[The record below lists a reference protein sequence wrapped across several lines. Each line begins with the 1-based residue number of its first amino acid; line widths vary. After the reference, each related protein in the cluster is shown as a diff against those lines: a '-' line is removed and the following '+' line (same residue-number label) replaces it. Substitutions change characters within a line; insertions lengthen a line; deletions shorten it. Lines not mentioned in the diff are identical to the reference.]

1 MKTAVVIYFVLL
13 SLSLYGQGRT
23 DSIVAIPTHSTGPTS
38 SGTREHV
45 SANDEKFTTTA
56 DLTFVSFSLI
66 EKKRGKAVSINVG
79 LNMAM
84 RGFNRFVL
92 EDEYAQINL
101 GSMRNNINTLPVWDT
116 NRFTTNLAGHP
127 YHGSMYFNSARANG
141 FEFYQSS
148 LVTAAGSLMWEYL
161 METKPPSHNDLWAT
175 TVGGAALGEVLFRWS
190 DLILDNRTTG
200 LERAGRELLAGI
212 LSPTRLISRLIN
224 GEAWKTGQFRGNILY
239 MPPYLLELYSGET
252 MTVVHGTDANLWSTT
267 LGTGLQYGEQF
278 GVLIEKPYE
287 WFQTTGEAMI
297 GNEGFHLT
305 QVSILGPLF
314 NKALFHNEETW
325 ITGGLFQHFN
335 YYDIKKTGNNNNNNN
350 STTTLYISEAAAVGP
365 GVIVLKKKSEVK
377 TQFGAHLS
385 GIILGASTSDHFKLE
400 DRDYNFGSGF
410 SLKLSSSFQFRQKL
424 LFALY
429 AENYMLFSW
438 KGVNDYEKLKNLTT
452 DEIDFLNVQGDK
464 SRVRLH
470 LLGLNMKYRLNEN
483 THLIFRARHFTRYT
497 MYKYFPNVD
506 HNSDEFFFGIGMYV

>member
-1 MKTAVVIYFVLL
+1 MKTAVLIYFVLL

-23 DSIVAIPTHSTGPTS
+23 DSIVAIQADSTIVP
-38 SGTREHV
+38 
-45 SANDEKFTTTA
+45 
-56 DLTFVSFSLI
+56 FSII

-92 EDEYAQINL
+92 KDEYAQINL
-101 GSMRNNINTLPVWDT
+101 RSMRNNINTLPVWDT

-175 TVGGAALGEVLFRWS
+175 TVGGTALGEVLFRWT

-212 LSPTRLISRLIN
+212 LSPTRLISRLMN
-224 GEAWKTGQFRGNILY
+224 GEAWKTGRFRGNLLY
-239 MPPYLLELYSGET
+239 RSPYLLELYSGET
-252 MTVVHGTDANLWSTT
+252 MTVVHSTDANLWSTT
-267 LGTGLQYGEQF
+267 LGTGLQYGEQY
-278 GVLIEKPYE
+278 GELVEKPYE
-287 WFQTTGEAMI
+287 WFQTTGEAII

-305 QVSILGPLF
+305 QMSILGLLF
-314 NKALFHNEETW
+314 NKVLFQNENTW
-325 ITGGLFQHFN
+325 VTGGLFQHFN
-335 YYDIKKTGNNNNNNN
+335 YYDIKQTGNNNNN
-350 STTTLYISEAAAVGP
+350 STTTLYISEAAAIGP
-365 GVIVLKKKSEVK
+365 GVIVQKKKNEVK

-429 AENYMLFSW
+429 AENYILFSW

-464 SRVRLH
+464 SSVRLH

-483 THLIFRARHFTRYT
+483 THLIFRARHFTRHT
-497 MYKYFPNVD
+497 VYKYFPNVD
-506 HNSDEFFFGIGMYV
+506 HNSDEFFLGIGMYV